1 MNYFVTDF
9 IGWSSWSEWS
19 DCTKDGIRFR
29 HRKCL
34 VEEPSATECRGEE
47 FEKTACVPGECEG
60 NFKILYFF
68 GDQTNR
74 SYNSFLF

>member
-1 MNYFVTDF
+1 MLKILSLIDF

-34 VEEPSATECRGEE
+34 VEEPSVTECRGEE

-60 NFKILYFF
+60 EYKNNDVFQIL
-68 GDQTNR
+68 Q
-74 SYNSFLF
+74 

>member
-1 MNYFVTDF
+1 MTMCLFLDF

-34 VEEPSATECRGEE
+34 VEEPSVTECRGEE

-60 NFKILYFF
+60 ELIFVIK
-68 GDQTNR
+68 T
-74 SYNSFLF
+74 YNSNKIISTFD